1 MCDEIEQAQ
10 NLEQHTIEIGI
21 ANRKPAMTFTGLC
34 HFSECRRPISRG
46 LFCDSGCRDDYE
58 IDERRKG
65 MAA

>member
-34 HFSECRRPISRG
+34 HFSVMSPADCSRPV
-46 LFCDSGCRDDYE
+46 L
-58 IDERRKG
+58 
-65 MAA
+65 